1 MRRLFFRFVLVML
14 AGALGAPCAALT
26 LDGQQEHYEA
36 APALRWLDAAGQ
48 RLTPDQALARLRDG
62 GGQRLT
68 ANYPTLGFRDGDQW
82 FLLSLTNR
90 SADDRWY
97 LNAARPHLDRL
108 DLYLFDPRGQLLDH
122 WVGGDQVPFDQRPLA
137 HHQLVFPL
145 ILPPDSKRF
154 LLFRAHGKN
163 VIDFPLSLRSS
174 DSFNLA
180 DGGLSFFQGF
190 YFGAMAIMCLFNLLI
205 FLSIREPSYLW
216 YVFYLASFGINLFA
230 REGLAYRWLWPGAPD
245 WNQYSLAVLN
255 LLTLSLAMLFSCSFL
270 ELRKRAPTLNLWL
283 TLSAVVV
290 ALSAPLAIPYFDFFI
305 QFSAAL
311 AFPWPFIA
319 AALALW
325 QFRQGY
331 RPALFFLIAF
341 ATLAVTGAIYILKTF
356 NLVPGHWMIEN
367 ALQLGTF
374 VEALLLSLALAH
386 RMTALKSDNERIQLE
401 TNEALERRVEER
413 TRELNAAL
421 SARGEFLAVISH
433 EIRTP
438 LNSIIG
444 TVDMLRDSALDDGQR
459 RHLHV
464 IEQSGAALIELIDDV
479 LDYSRLDA
487 GKMPID
493 QTPFDLPAL
502 LLECITPF
510 QQSARSRATELRLTL
525 DPSLGEY
532 CVGDPVRL
540 RQILVN
546 LIGNAVKF
554 TDDGAI
560 DVSARREEAN
570 RDYVLFEVRDTGI
583 GIASA
588 QLPMLFT
595 FFQQAGSG
603 QRRHHTDGGSGLGL
617 AICRQLAEI
626 MGGQIGVESQEYQGS
641 LFWVRLPLP
650 AAATGDRAPTAP
662 ALETGPAARLLIVDD
677 NHVNL
682 LVAEGLC
689 RKLGHECETA
699 ESGAEAL
706 ATLLARP
713 DGFDLVLMD
722 CEMPDPDGFETTRA
736 IHRLQ
741 REGRL
746 PVIPVIA
753 LTAHAVPEKIA
764 ACHDAG
770 MIGHIAKPVNLQRLN
785 QALSAALRGIAGG
798 DRPFAGSDRPFP

>member
-1 MRRLFFRFVLVML
+1 MRRLLARLALVAL
-14 AGALGAPCAALT
+14 AWALSAPGSALT
-26 LDGQQEHYEA
+26 LEGGRDHYDA
-36 APALRWLDAAGQ
+36 APSLRWLDAREN
-48 RLTPDQALARLRDG
+48 RLDPEQALALLLDG
-62 GGQRLT
+62 GGQRLSDT
-68 ANYPTLGFRDGDQW
+68 YPTLGFRDGDQW
-82 FLLSLTNR
+82 FLLPLTNR
-90 SADDRWY
+90 AAGDLWY
-97 LNAARPHLDRL
+97 LHAARPHLDRL
-108 DLYLFDPRGQLLDH
+108 DLYLFDQQGRRLTH
-122 WVGGDQVPFDQRPLA
+122 WRAGDRVPFAERPLA
-137 HHQLVFPL
+137 HHQLIFPL
-145 ILPPDSKRF
+145 TLPPGEPRL
-154 LLFRAHGKN
+154 LLFRAHGAN
-163 VIDFPLSLRSS
+163 VIDFPLSLRTP
-174 DSFNLA
+174 DNFNLF
-180 DGGLSFFQGF
+180 DGRWSFFNGF

-216 YVFYLASFGINLFA
+216 YVLYLGIFGLNLFA
-230 REGLAYRWLWPGAPD
+230 REGLGFRWLWPGAPE
-245 WNQYSLAVLN
+245 WNHLCLAVLN
-255 LLTLSLAMLFSCSFL
+255 LLTLASAMLFSCSFL
-270 ELRKRAPTLNLWL
+270 ELRQRAPALNRGL
-283 TLSAVVV
+283 TL
-290 ALSAPLAIPYFDFFI
+290 
-305 QFSAAL
+305 
-311 AFPWPFIA
+311 IA
-319 AALALW
+319 AALALIAPLALLNFHFFIQFSSAIVFPWPFVAAGLALW
-325 QFRQGY
+325 QIRRGY

-341 ATLAVTGAIYILKTF
+341 AAVAVTSTIYILKTF
-356 NLVPGHWMIEN
+356 NLIPGHWMIEN

-386 RMTALKSDNERIQLE
+386 RMTTLKSKNERIQRE
-401 TNEALERRVEER
+401 ANEALERRVEER

-438 LNSIIG
+438 LNSMIG
-444 TVDMLRDSALDDGQR
+444 TVDILRDSPLDDSQR

-464 IEQSGAALIELIDDV
+464 IEQSGATLINLIDDV

-487 GKMPID
+487 GKMPIE
-493 QTPFDLPAL
+493 QTPFDLPGL
-502 LLECITPF
+502 LQECTASF
-510 QQSARSRATELRLTL
+510 QQAARRQATELRLTL
-525 DPSLGEY
+525 DPSLGGY

-546 LIGNAVKF
+546 LISNAVKF

-570 RDYVLFEVRDTGI
+570 RDYVLFEVSDTGI
-583 GIASA
+583 GIAVD
-588 QLPMLFT
+588 QLPKLFA
-595 FFQQAGSG
+595 FFQQAGPG
-603 QRRHHTDGGSGLGL
+603 GRRRHDDGGSGLGL

-626 MGGQIGVESQEYQGS
+626 MGGEIGVTSAEHQGS
-641 LFWVRLPLP
+641 LFWFRLPLP
-650 AAATGDRAPTAP
+650 PAAADERVPAPP
-662 ALETGPAARLLIVDD
+662 PLETGPGARLLIVDD

-689 RKLGHECETA
+689 RKLGHDCETA

-736 IHRLQ
+736 IQRLQ

-770 MIGHIAKPVNLQRLN
+770 MVGHIAKPVNLQRLN
-785 QALSAALRGIAGG
+785 QALSAALRGIVAS
-798 DRPFAGSDRPFP
+798 RSDSAATHR